1 MAANGQSAFELV
13 VVTDEER
20 MEKNIQ
26 SLRIGDKGRISRIDG
41 PGLRERMK
49 KLGIREGAIVER
61 LGPLAHSGCVEIKT
75 GQRRVTLGLGIAMK
89 VRIGRNGRSVGLLD
103 MNPGDRGVVTAIQGG
118 QRIVEILKR
127 EFDIAPGTVIQL
139 IQRKPDRDFLVEVRG
154 KQSSVCEGDASKILV
169 KKRGKVQLNY
179 LKAGDEARI
188 TSIAAGLRARSML
201 REFGIEEGLM
211 IRIVRITQSDFREPE
226 TPIRVRAGG
235 QELMIGYGMAEK
247 IWLDVMHQAQK
258 KCQTT

>member
-1 MAANGQSAFELV
+1 V

-26 SLRIGDKGRISRIDG
+26 SLGIGDKGRISRIDG

-61 LGPLAHSGCVEIKT
+61 LGPPAHSGCVEIKT

-89 VRIGRNGRSVGLLD
+89 LRVTHQGRSVGILE
-103 MNPGDRGVVTAIQGG
+103 MQPGERGVISSIQGG
-118 QRIVEILKR
+118 QRIVEILKGDF
-127 EFDIAPGTVIQL
+127 EIATGSTILMVGPRQ
-139 IQRKPDRDFLVEVRG
+139 DRDFQVEIRG
-154 KQSSVCEGDASKILV
+154 KRWSLCEGDASKILV
-169 KKRGKVQLNY
+169 KKGRRIQLNY
-179 LKAGDEARI
+179 LKAGDEAQI

-201 REFGIEEGLM
+201 REFGIEEGLI

-226 TPIRVRAGG
+226 APIWVRAGG
-235 QELMIGYGMAEK
+235 QELTIGYGMAEK
-247 IWLDVMHQAQK
+247 IWLDVIHQAEE
-258 KCQTT
+258 KCPTT